1 MSEHERSLA
10 VRLKHARMSQNITQ
24 ADLARRSG
32 VSQSTIANVESG
44 RNAGTK
50 FLFPIADALGVHTRW
65 LVEGKGKM
73 WVDGDPSSP
82 KVVPIKEHA
91 HMLVWDQKIDLP
103 PDEDRVWID
112 RYDYRFSAGNGHIQW
127 EIRERNALPFNMSF
141 FRAIGC
147 KPEDCRLVDV
157 VGDSM
162 SPFLFDRD
170 MMMVDMSKR
179 EPRDGKV
186 YAVLFEEEPLVK
198 QIFKEPGGAL
208 RLHSFNSRYPDRL
221 LRAEHLEFLQI
232 VGQCVYRS
240 GSAMNI

>member
-1 MSEHERSLA
+1 MADSEKGLA
-10 VRLKHARMSQNITQ
+10 TRLQHARMSQNITQ
-24 ADLARRSG
+24 AELARRAG

-50 FLFPIADALGVHTRW
+50 FLVPLADALGVHVRW
-65 LVEGKGKM
+65 LLEGRGP
-73 WVDGDPSSP
+73 VQVRSSDKP
-82 KVVPIKEHA
+82 GSVVAWETPA
-91 HMLVWDQKIDLP
+91 DLP
-103 PDEDRVWID
+103 HDTDRVWID

-127 EIRERNALPFNMSF
+127 EIREKNALPFNTGF
-141 FRAIGC
+141 FRAIGS
-147 KPEDCRLVDV
+147 KPDDCRLVDV

-179 EPRDGKV
+179 DPRDGKI

-198 QIFKEPGGAL
+198 QIFRQPGGAL
-208 RLHSFNSRYPDRL
+208 MLHSFNPRYPDRIL
-221 LRAEHLEFLQI
+221 KLEHLEFLQI

-240 GSAMNI
+240 GSTINI